1 MNKLL
6 QWGFLLVCGLMAM
19 ACSDDEGTVLEV
31 PTDQIELDASGTEYR
46 LEVSTNSRLWSATS
60 TADWIMTERD
70 SIYLVIKATS
80 NPTKQPRSGKLYLV
94 ADDQY
99 VRLWISQE
107 GSIRELGDPYPNAE
121 NPIGIIWKMTDG
133 GKHGKILA
141 LDDTLFRWAGRGI
154 SITHSPGARSNTDGL
169 ANTKYMIETYQ
180 NEERFDTLYP
190 VFHYIHNVKNKG
202 DINGGWYIPAYNEL
216 TELYYTLCGK
226 VYTTQPSATAG
237 IRHDLEVRER
247 FNYWMQQAGGT
258 PVLYDDGYWSSSEYS
273 NTNSKATLFKNGS
286 SWGNS
291 YFSGK
296 NSLYYVRAVKE
307 F

>member
-1 MNKLL
+1 MNKIIY
-6 QWGFLLVCGLMAM
+6 WGFVLVFGLFAV
-19 ACSDDEGTVLEV
+19 ACSDDDGTMLEV
-31 PTDQIELDASGTEYR
+31 STEQIALDASGTEFR
-46 LEVSTNSRLWSATS
+46 LEVQTNSRLWSATS
-60 TADWIMTERD
+60 TVDWIMTERD

-99 VRLWISQE
+99 VRLLVSQE
-107 GSIRELGDPYPNAE
+107 GSIRELGDPYPDAE

-141 LDDTLFRWAGRGI
+141 LDSDTLRWAGSGV
-154 SITHSPGARSNTDGL
+154 SVAHSSGCRTTSGL
-169 ANTKYMIETYQ
+169 ANTKFMIEKYM

-190 VFHYIHNVKNKG
+190 AFHYIHTVKNKG
-202 DINGGWYIPAYNEL
+202 DIDGGWYLPSYDEL
-216 TELYYTLCGK
+216 WELYYTLCGK
-226 VYTTQPSATAG
+226 VYTSLPAATAY

-247 FNYWMQQAGGT
+247 FNYWLQQAGGV
-258 PVLYDDGYWSSSEYS
+258 PVLYDDGYWSSTEHS
-273 NTNSKATLFKNGS
+273 NTNAKAVLFKNGG

-296 NSLYYVRAVKE
+296 NITYRVRAIKD